1 MSQGAWGTLA
11 LLFVARVFYYPAGV
25 CYEERALTRP
35 DAELGG
41 TREGR
46 LRVLERKD
54 LAMVP

>member
-1 MSQGAWGTLA
+1 MA

-25 CYEERALTRP
+25 CYEERALTHP

-46 LRVLERKD
+46 LRVLEHMD

>member
-1 MSQGAWGTLA
+1 LA
-11 LLFVARVFYYPAGV
+11 LLCEARVFYYPAGV
-25 CYEERALTRP
+25 CYEERAPTRP

-41 TREGR
+41 TREGG